1 MSARR
6 KPKRAVPL
14 MIDAGPAIRLA
25 RGDVQVVTMPD
36 PERPNATVKIAK
48 ARSNWRAMDLTGP
61 QWDAAAQM
69 EDTAEIAGG
78 ACWRPDG
85 PRVSRP
91 AYEQGH
97 PSEHQVI
104 AAAAMRAGKEACGQD
119 GWFLLEQVVLGNIP
133 MVTISEAS
141 GESYR
146 KCRDRLTTA
155 LDKLARAW
163 RV

>member
-6 KPKRAVPL
+6 KPKRAIPL
-14 MIDAGPAIRLA
+14 MFDAGPAIRLA
-25 RGDVQVVTMPD
+25 RGDVHVVTMADPD
-36 PERPNATVKIAK
+36 SPTATVKIAK
-48 ARSNWRAMDLTGP
+48 ARCHWRIMDLTGP
-61 QWDAAAQM
+61 QSAAAAQM
-69 EDTAEIAGG
+69 EDNAEIAGG

-133 MVTISEAS
+133 MATIAEAS
-141 GESYR
+141 GESPR
-146 KCRDRLTTA
+146 KCRDRLTEA
-155 LDKLARAW
+155 LDKLAVAW
-163 RV
+163 RL